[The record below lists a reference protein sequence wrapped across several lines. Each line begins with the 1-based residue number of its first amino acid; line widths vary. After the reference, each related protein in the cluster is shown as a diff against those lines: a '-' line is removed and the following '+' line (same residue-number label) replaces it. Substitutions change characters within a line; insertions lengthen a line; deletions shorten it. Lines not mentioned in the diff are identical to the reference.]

1 MSEISL
7 RRSRY
12 PGVVA
17 FEERQHELF
26 FGRKT
31 ETKELIQLL
40 KAERTIVLFA
50 KSGVGKSSL
59 LNAGLIP
66 QMHTEGFYPIKVR
79 FQYTGDQSDASVVRK
94 TPLRIVEEVL
104 GQKIGQPNGLVLC
117 EQRELLFDRSQ
128 PRLWELFKRL
138 DFPSY
143 VPKSTGREE
152 ILQAFRAEQSAFGG
166 GTSQSLPAELSH
178 KMVPVLIFDQF
189 EEFFNFSTIERHDFL
204 VQLSELLHEMCP
216 NRILEWLR
224 SQPPEVRTSEMVE
237 WSKQPLIKCIF
248 AIRDDKLA
256 ELDGIRK
263 YIPLI
268 LRNRYRL
275 SPLDYNDA
283 KEAMTEPGKVE
294 GTFASPNFTFD
305 DRLLDAILRKL
316 SGKTPEPSL
325 LAGQPAPG
333 NVQQRAIGVDGSQL
347 QKICSYIESRVIER
361 AKSKPSQKI
370 VVDETLIKQDEAEK
384 ILNRFYNDQLQKIGN
399 EKDIRF
405 CRDIIEG
412 HLVAAGGRTSLTEG
426 QMKTLLKGRQDL
438 LEKMMDVRL
447 IREEFT
453 HLGRTY
459 ELSHDTLV
467 KSVAK
472 YADQSRE
479 KRLRQ
484 DRRRQARYKIFFF
497 VLSLIALICMMLALQ
512 MAAKN
517 ERILNKSKGWLAEK
531 YYSENNH
538 YMAFRLWSSYQRV
551 GLFGTKARDSVIR
564 LLDDRFFFDISGGMQ
579 LHTLNPGTYVTLEQE
594 NRVNIWRTPQAG
606 EKRLI
611 LKALPDALSLEIAD
625 SRNYFICRDKAGRLV
640 VYDVNRRSAFS
651 IPHAQLKTSAGDKNI
666 STSFGSDLKAG
677 FLKRSD
683 FIWYITGEGN
693 TYLFD
698 LEKRRKI
705 DYSFTEEQQAAE
717 QKSEQEEAIVYS
729 MKLSPDKKFL
739 AVFTRGMLRIFN
751 IADTKTPQLEDSI
764 RGITWLDVNKH
775 KDWLVYGTSS
785 ELYASSAVNGWKH
798 AAATRIPYTFRL
810 NAIDSSRLAY
820 SSAKGELTI
829 YNLLTGSIDT
839 VIANYAR
846 RPTTTYSTVTRASD
860 QPRSFSCMA
869 SGILRYVNGQ
879 NKTVFYSFATH
890 SYIQGLP
897 AGTTFSATAKYYT
910 YIDSVNQL
918 RVFDTRSR
926 KELFRAKLLE
936 SNFFGELYTFNDAET
951 RLAYLEA
958 NGTKTGLLKI
968 VSLPVAKVLSSQAVP
983 VKLSLVD
990 IPEENAVEV
999 QDEEDKSGI
1008 IFLNSEKRGYSYFNE
1023 RFPKLSVNDR
1033 TRVGIE

>member
-1 MSEISL
+1 
-7 RRSRY
+7 
-12 PGVVA
+12 
-17 FEERQHELF
+17 
-26 FGRKT
+26 
-31 ETKELIQLL
+31 
-40 KAERTIVLFA
+40 
-50 KSGVGKSSL
+50 
-59 LNAGLIP
+59 
-66 QMHTEGFYPIKVR
+66 
-79 FQYTGDQSDASVVRK
+79 
-94 TPLRIVEEVL
+94 
-104 GQKIGQPNGLVLC
+104 
-117 EQRELLFDRSQ
+117 
-128 PRLWELFKRL
+128 
-138 DFPSY
+138 
-143 VPKSTGREE
+143 
-152 ILQAFRAEQSAFGG
+152 
-166 GTSQSLPAELSH
+166 
-178 KMVPVLIFDQF
+178 
-189 EEFFNFSTIERHDFL
+189 
-204 VQLSELLHEMCP
+204 
-216 NRILEWLR
+216 
-224 SQPPEVRTSEMVE
+224 
-237 WSKQPLIKCIF
+237 
-248 AIRDDKLA
+248 
-256 ELDGIRK
+256 
-263 YIPLI
+263 
-268 LRNRYRL
+268 
-275 SPLDYNDA
+275 
-283 KEAMTEPGKVE
+283 MTEPAKVE

-316 SGKTPEPSL
+316 SGKTPGPSL
-325 LAGQPAPG
+325 LMGQPAPD

-361 AKSKPSQKI
+361 AKLKPAEKI

-399 EKDIRF
+399 EKDIKF

-467 KSVAK
+467 KSVTKFAE
-472 YADQSRE
+472 QSRE
-479 KRLRQ
+479 RRLRQ
-484 DRRRQARYKIFFF
+484 DRRRQARYKVFFF

-551 GLFGTKARDSVIR
+551 GLFGTKARDSVIK
-564 LLDDRFFFDISGGMQ
+564 LLDERFFFDISGGMQ
-579 LHTLNPGTYVTLEQE
+579 LHTLNPGTWVTLEQE

-606 EKRLI
+606 EKRLV

-683 FIWYITGEGN
+683 FIWYITEEGN

-705 DYSFTEEQQAAE
+705 DYSFTEEQPAAE
-717 QKSEQEEAIVYS
+717 QKSEEEEAIVYS

-820 SSAKGELTI
+820 SSTKGELTI

-839 VIANYAR
+839 VIAGYAR
-846 RPTTTYSTVTRASD
+846 RPTSAYSTVVRTSD

-869 SGILRYVNGQ
+869 SGILRYANGQ
-879 NKTVFYSFATH
+879 NKTVFYSFATR

-926 KELFRAKLLE
+926 RELFRAKLLE
-936 SNFFGELYTFNDAET
+936 SNFFGEVYTFNDAET

-968 VSLPVAKVLSSQAVP
+968 VSLPLAKVLSSQVVP